1 MKSLEELRKLRE
13 DLQKEM
19 STRKSEGKPKII
31 IGMGT
36 CGIAAGAR
44 NILKAVLEEIEK
56 RNLDV
61 ITTQTGCIGM
71 CEKEP
76 LLDVQLPNK
85 ERITYGKVTEKDVER
100 IILEHVINGNV
111 VEDLAI
117 ARLEEGGNRS

>member
-13 DLQKEM
+13 ELQKEM
-19 STRKSEGKPKII
+19 LARDSEGKTKIV

-44 NILKAVLEEIEK
+44 EILQAVLQEVEK

-61 ITTQTGCIGM
+61 VVSQTGCIGM

-76 LLDVQLPNK
+76 LLDVQLPGK
-85 ERITYGKVTEKDVER
+85 DRITYGNVTEEAVQK
-100 IILEHVINGNV
+100 IIVEHVINGNI
-111 VEDLAI
+111 VEDLVV
-117 ARLEEGGNRS
+117 ARLEEGGE